1 MKWWMKKTERGGL
14 IVTTTNISKSQ
25 KRQFKLWLMLHTYMG
40 ACVCI
45 HKSQSAKFWTSL
57 VIVPSNI
64 CVFISSYL
72 ISDSWSCCGPTHE
85 HHRAPEHVV
94 HRQTGEA
101 RLPPVDVLK
110 AWVCCAPLVVLLR
123 SRVAQSLIWI
133 QFYMNSKDCV
143 LLHDHWVMLTAQK

>member
-1 MKWWMKKTERGGL
+1 MDEKNRTWRINCNNDKHLQITKKAIQAL
-14 IVTTTNISKSQ
+14 IDALYI
-25 KRQFKLWLMLHTYMG
+25 MG

-94 HRQTGEA
+94 HRQTREA

-123 SRVAQSLIWI
+123 SWVAQSLIWI

-143 LLHDHWVMLTAQK
+143 LLHDHRVMLTAQK